1 MSASLPPLRQA
12 RQPDSAAAAV
22 PGDHRRRE
30 GQGDGAGDCGVGA
43 AAQAQGAAAWPCL
56 TVKPWAL
63 IWQSGDTAAEA
74 YCDLRG
80 LAVAWSGSGFGALTV
95 SRKCSDSRRARHV
108 GKPISYPSLGSYE
121 RAALRP
127 KFLPDMT
134 DIDP

>member
-1 MSASLPPLRQA
+1 MRPRPGSSTGTIVSSANTRAEPNTISAS
-12 RQPDSAAAAV
+12 
-22 PGDHRRRE
+22 
-30 GQGDGAGDCGVGA
+30 
-43 AAQAQGAAAWPCL
+43 
-56 TVKPWAL
+56 
-63 IWQSGDTAAEA
+63 IWQSGVTAAEA

-134 DIDP
+134 DINP